1 MTAVEVDV
9 RRPTVLVVG
18 RDDWKRAGVR
28 VALRTTANCVEART
42 ATEAA
47 EVATRVTPEVCLVNA
62 DAETGMALVAN
73 VADAIPSARVVVLA
87 ASPREDQLLAAV
99 RAGAVGYLSDEVDP
113 ARLPFVVLGVLHGEA
128 AIPRALVTRILDE
141 LRERRRRRLQL
152 RGATGPIDLT
162 LREWQVLDEL
172 RRGATTK
179 EIAHQLEISD
189 VTVRRHIGALI
200 KKLGVPNRKAAL
212 ALVAETSLS

>member
-1 MTAVEVDV
+1 MIEVDE

-18 RDDWKRAGVR
+18 KDDWKRAGVR
-28 VALRTTANCVEART
+28 VALRSTANCVEART

-47 EVATRVTPEVCLVNA
+47 EVATRVMPEVCLVSA
-62 DAETGMALVAN
+62 DDESGMTLVSH
-73 VADAIPSARVVVLA
+73 VADAVPSARVIVLA
-87 ASPREDQLLAAV
+87 SSPREDQLLDAV

-113 ARLPFVVLGVLHGEA
+113 ARLPHVVRGVLHGEA
-128 AIPRALVTRILDE
+128 AIPRTFVTRILDE

-152 RGATGPIDLT
+152 QGAAGPIELT
-162 LREWQVLDEL
+162 VREWQVLDEL

-179 EIAHQLEISD
+179 EIARQLEISD

-212 ALVAETSLS
+212 ALVESTSVA